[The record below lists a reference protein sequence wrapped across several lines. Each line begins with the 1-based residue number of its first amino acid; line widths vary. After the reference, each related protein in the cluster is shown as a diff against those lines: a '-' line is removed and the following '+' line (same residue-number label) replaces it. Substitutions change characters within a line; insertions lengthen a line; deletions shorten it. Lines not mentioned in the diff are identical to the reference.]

1 MKSFPTKYFILSIVL
16 CGVFSCSPTKYVLE
30 DEYLLDSNKILFE
43 EDSIAGKNHGR
54 QISVDELYPILKQKP
69 NRKIGFGLARLH
81 LRIYSLSNEERIQK
95 RKLVNKNKADAKN
108 LKIDQKNIKRR
119 AKDKLPKQYK
129 VVKTTFGEGLRNSGE
144 APVILDS
151 LKIHKSIKQLNNQL
165 INEGYFNSEI
175 DYMVSFGKHQK
186 AEVSLYYFRRETLYD

>member
-1 MKSFPTKYFILSIVL
+1 M
-16 CGVFSCSPTKYVLE
+16 FSCSPTKYILE
-30 DEYLLDSNKILFE
+30 DEYLLDNNKILFE
-43 EDSIAGKNHGR
+43 EDSLGDNNHVR
-54 QISVDELYPILKQKP
+54 QIRIDHLYPILKQKP

-119 AKDKLPKQYK
+119 AKNKLPKQYK

-151 LKIHKSIKQLNNQL
+151 LKIEKSIKQLSNQL
-165 INEGYFNSEI
+165 INEGYFSNQVNYI
-175 DYMVSFGKHQK
+175 VSFRKHQR
-186 AEVSLYYFRRETLYD
+186 F

>member
-1 MKSFPTKYFILSIVL
+1 MKREFKK
-16 CGVFSCSPTKYVLE
+16 G
-30 DEYLLDSNKILFE
+30 
-43 EDSIAGKNHGR
+43 
-54 QISVDELYPILKQKP
+54 
-69 NRKIGFGLARLH
+69 
-81 LRIYSLSNEERIQK
+81 
-95 RKLVNKNKADAKN
+95 KLVNKNKADAKN

-175 DYMVSFGKHQK
+175 DYY
-186 AEVSLYYFRRETLYD
+186 ECLLETSKS